1 MPELAVPPSNTR
13 EGVVSIFCPS
23 YGALPLGTDV
33 NVAVS
38 QFETF
43 KKNFTT
49 MGAEDGIEPPTFA
62 L

>member
-1 MPELAVPPSNTR
+1 MR

-23 YGALPLGTDV
+23 YGALPLGADV

-49 MGAEDGIEPPTFA
+49 MGAEGGFEPPTFA